1 MNTANF
7 INKLLSFM
15 EVMVLIFYFKNIFQR
30 NENRFI
36 NLVLIKT
43 KQQKRIQLP

>member
-1 MNTANF
+1 
-7 INKLLSFM
+7 M

-36 NLVLIKT
+36 NLVLIKDKAT
-43 KQQKRIQLP
+43 KENSAAISFP